1 MRGRGRRPLEDRAE
15 VKRNRVGSVTPLCA
29 PVTPPWTANDL
40 ITRLRVEHQGRQ
52 GQQGQLDCGLVFCL
66 NWKGNKKKDLG
77 QTARSRRRP
86 CRSCRPCPSPGLRGP
101 AEGAATRHDPNGTRC
116 RRPEHARRGTRE
128 ARKEPRPSSSR
139 KGLEE
144 GEDVVSQAVGGDQ
157 AGLVLGEAPDRRG

>member
-1 MRGRGRRPLEDRAE
+1 MRGRGRRPLENRAE

-66 NWKGNKKKDLG
+66 NWKRNKKKDLG

-86 CRSCRPCPSPGLRGP
+86 CRSCRPCPSPGLPGP

-116 RRPEHARRGTRE
+116 RRPDTLDEVPEKHERSPGPPPVAKDWRRARTW
-128 ARKEPRPSSSR
+128 
-139 KGLEE
+139 
-144 GEDVVSQAVGGDQ
+144 
-157 AGLVLGEAPDRRG
+157 